1 VPGKLK
7 QEDLFMA
14 LGSLADFK
22 GKSLKTLFADVID
35 RGLCT
40 ACGTCAAVCPKDC
53 MTMAGEEP
61 TVTAASE
68 PCNECGICYACCPG
82 ERVELPELEKRFLGA
97 NKVVHTQML
106 GLYRNRYTASAADEK
121 ICLSGASAG
130 TAAALQ
136 IFALQKGIIDGV
148 LGVTYR
154 ADKPWVPVPVLSR
167 TKEEILSTQGSKYTH
182 CSVNDALKPIARE
195 KLRVAVVG
203 LPCHIHGLR
212 KIQSYMENGPLSR
225 SIVFTIGLFCAE
237 NRFTRGADHMI
248 TRRLGVPLESVA
260 RISYREGPYPGAFTV
275 WDKAGKTHSIPY
287 PDQLTFLW
295 MHTRPRCRVCF
306 DYAAEIADISL
317 GETQHLDKKRAHNAA
332 LVRTDIGE
340 RIFSKAREEGFI
352 VAQDVEE
359 HYIFNHTG
367 LERKKY
373 ANLIRIEWCRQ
384 HGMPLPDYPPPSVRY
399 EDLPPFYFGPKR

>member
-1 VPGKLK
+1 MG
-7 QEDLFMA
+7 
-14 LGSLADFK
+14 LGSLIDFK
-22 GKSLKTLFADVID
+22 GKSIKDLFDDIVD

-53 MTMAGEEP
+53 IAIDGEEP
-61 TVTAASE
+61 IAQASAD
-68 PCNECGICYACCPG
+68 CNQCGICYACCPG
-82 ERVELPELEKRFLGA
+82 QRVELIELEKSFLGA
-97 NKVVHTQML
+97 NKVIQQQLL
-106 GLYRNRYTASAADEK
+106 GLYLDRYTARAKDED

-136 IFALQKGIIDGV
+136 IFALEEGMIDGV
-148 LGVTYR
+148 LGVAYR
-154 ADKPWVPVPVLSR
+154 PDKPWVPIPVLSR

-182 CSVNDALKPIARE
+182 CSVNDELKQIAKK

-212 KIQSYMENGPLSR
+212 KIQTYMGSGPLAR
-225 SIVFTIGLFCAE
+225 SIVFMIGLFCAE

-248 TRRLGVPLESVA
+248 LRRLGVPLEDVA

-295 MHTRPRCRVCF
+295 MHTRPRCRVCY

-332 LVRTDIGE
+332 LVRTQLGQ
-340 RIFSKAREEGFI
+340 RIFSRALEKGYI
-352 VAQDVEE
+352 TAQDVEE

-384 HGMPLPDYPPPSVRY
+384 HRLPLPDYPPPSVRY